1 VDGQWKKDAEE
12 LLKVIGGDES
22 YQMRVLSST
31 LPTVRATL
39 TGSRFGAIG
48 DDDLTTI
55 IAIAIAIAAI
65 GGGNS

>member
-1 VDGQWKKDAEE
+1 MDDQWKKDAEE

-48 DDDLTTI
+48 
-55 IAIAIAIAAI
+55 
-65 GGGNS
+65 GGNS